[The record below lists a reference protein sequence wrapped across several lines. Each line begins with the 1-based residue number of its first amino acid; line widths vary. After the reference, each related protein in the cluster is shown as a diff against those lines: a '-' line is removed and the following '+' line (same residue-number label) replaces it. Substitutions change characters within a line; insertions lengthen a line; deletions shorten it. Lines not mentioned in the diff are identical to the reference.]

1 MDGSGFIVHWSVAC
15 LVVFICVVVVTY
27 LVKTKGIGVPLW
39 GLAVAIALLCV
50 FIPLLVI
57 SSVVELVP
65 SLALSL
71 FGQNFEAASV
81 PILAG
86 TITKK
91 ATLDQTYFVI
101 ALFFLLLAIGQSYF
115 AAWLLYVRHNRYGL
129 RRAIRIM
136 WASGLMFV
144 LAVGVLPML
153 LLGKQGIGT
162 VRGTVLHMGL
172 YIAVLLLI
180 SSYIY
185 FCPLIGIYYPK
196 GKIRKSSSKI
206 EGLDL

>member
-1 MDGSGFIVHWSVAC
+1 MDSGLLVHWSVAY
-15 LVVFICVVVVTY
+15 LVIFICLAVVTY
-27 LVKTKGIGVPLW
+27 VVKTKGIGVPLW
-39 GLAVAIALLCV
+39 GLAIAIALLCV
-50 FIPLLVI
+50 FIPLVVI

-86 TITKK
+86 TVGKK

-129 RRAIRIM
+129 RRAVRIM
-136 WASGLMFV
+136 WSSGLMFV

-153 LLGKQGIGT
+153 LLGKQGLGT
-162 VRGTVLHMGL
+162 VQGTVLHMGI
-172 YIAVLLLI
+172 YIVVLLLI
-180 SSYIY
+180 TAYIY
-185 FCPLIGIYYPK
+185 LCPLVRIYYPK
-196 GKIRKSSSKI
+196 GQIRKSTSKI
-206 EGLDL
+206 EGLNL